1 MFRLLSRFLPSLV
14 PAAIVA
20 LSPALA
26 DSTVVFNEI
35 MYRPAANQ
43 SALEWVELHNQ
54 MGVNMDIS
62 GWSLAGPAQFR
73 FAEGTVVPGRGY
85 IVVAL
90 SPEALAGASGYSNAF
105 GPYLGRLS
113 GSGARLELRN
123 NNQRLMDWVE
133 YRAEGDWPVGPDGGG
148 VSLAK
153 RVPDAASPPATNWT
167 SSAQIGGTPG
177 APNFTRLEATTAT
190 VLVRLDSIWKYND
203 SGTDP
208 GVSWRETN
216 FYDQFWPTGA
226 ALFYTGAAVPPAGD
240 REAISTLFDSGVD
253 DAHKALVPGAADPHY
268 LLTVSA
274 QGTPPPPSIAATVI
288 QNHPAW
294 LANDAL
300 SSWIGPVNPGTSDVA
315 PGEYRYRTTFSLSG
329 FDPST
334 AQVVLKVAADNR
346 VNNLLLNGAGRAIS
360 FAGYADFSP
369 NFSIGDG
376 FVTGANTLE
385 FVTAN
390 DSTSPNPA
398 GFRVKLTGTAQSIP
412 PRNTQ
417 INPLPPVTYFRAAF
431 TFQANPAATS
441 LKLRALIDDGA
452 VFYLNGAEVLRLNM
466 PGGAIDSSTPA
477 SLDITNVIWSGP
489 FSLPASSLRLGANVL
504 GVEVHQSPRG
514 TNDLLF
520 GAELLAL
527 PAPPERPPLA
537 FNELTAA
544 SDSPFW
550 LELANVDTNDL
561 ALDGFVLAA
570 DGAVE
575 SQFVFP
581 AGSRIKAGGFLSLDE
596 TRLSFH
602 PQSGDRLF
610 LYSPSRRS
618 LVDAVV
624 VKKTLRGRYPDGTGQ
639 WLYPA
644 APTPGNPNQ
653 FAFHDEIV
661 LNEILYHPRE
671 STNGSSP
678 VAWVELFNRSATAVD
693 LAGWQLD
700 KGIDFTFPAGTIMAP
715 GSYLVVAADTNY
727 LRALYPGIPI
737 TGNFANR
744 LSHRS
749 DLIAL
754 KDANKNPVNEV
765 RYYDDGRW
773 PANADGGGS
782 SLELRNPFAD
792 NTQAEAWAASDE
804 STKSRWQT
812 YAYRGVAT
820 LDGGPTLWNEFVLGL
835 LDSGEVLLDDISV
848 IESPDT
854 APRELLQNGLFENGA
869 TAWRIIGNHRGEIMV
884 DPDDPANHVLHLIAT
899 GPTEHMHNHAETT
912 LADGAAIVNG
922 REYKIAFRAKWLAGS
937 NQMHTRLYFNRLA
950 RVTPLEVPDLTG
962 TPGARNSR
970 FETNIGP
977 TFSEFQHRPVVPAA
991 NEPVTVSVTVH
1002 DPDGVAA

>member
-1 MFRLLSRFLPSLV
+1 
-14 PAAIVA
+14 
-20 LSPALA
+20 
-26 DSTVVFNEI
+26 
-35 MYRPAANQ
+35 
-43 SALEWVELHNQ
+43 
-54 MGVNMDIS
+54 
-62 GWSLAGPAQFR
+62 
-73 FAEGTVVPGRGY
+73 
-85 IVVAL
+85 
-90 SPEALAGASGYSNAF
+90 
-105 GPYLGRLS
+105 
-113 GSGARLELRN
+113 
-123 NNQRLMDWVE
+123 
-133 YRAEGDWPVGPDGGG
+133 
-148 VSLAK
+148 
-153 RVPDAASPPATNWT
+153 
-167 SSAQIGGTPG
+167 
-177 APNFTRLEATTAT
+177 
-190 VLVRLDSIWKYND
+190 
-203 SGTDP
+203 
-208 GVSWRETN
+208 
-216 FYDQFWPTGA
+216 
-226 ALFYTGAAVPPAGD
+226 
-240 REAISTLFDSGVD
+240 
-253 DAHKALVPGAADPHY
+253 
-268 LLTVSA
+268 
-274 QGTPPPPSIAATVI
+274 
-288 QNHPAW
+288 
-294 LANDAL
+294 
-300 SSWIGPVNPGTSDVA
+300 
-315 PGEYRYRTTFSLSG
+315 
-329 FDPST
+329 
-334 AQVVLKVAADNR
+334 
-346 VNNLLLNGAGRAIS
+346 
-360 FAGYADFSP
+360 
-369 NFSIGDG
+369 
-376 FVTGANTLE
+376 
-385 FVTAN
+385 
-390 DSTSPNPA
+390 
-398 GFRVKLTGTAQSIP
+398 
-412 PRNTQ
+412 
-417 INPLPPVTYFRAAF
+417 
-431 TFQANPAATS
+431 
-441 LKLRALIDDGA
+441 
-452 VFYLNGAEVLRLNM
+452 
-466 PGGAIDSSTPA
+466 
-477 SLDITNVIWSGP
+477 
-489 FSLPASSLRLGANVL
+489 

-581 AGSRIKAGGFLSLDE
+581 AGSRIKAGGFLTLDE

-602 PQSGDRLF
+602 PHSGDRLF

-618 LVDAVV
+618 LVDAAV
-624 VKKTLRGRYPDGTGQ
+624 VKNTLRGRYPDGTGQ

-653 FAFHDEIV
+653 FAFHDETV

-693 LAGWQLD
+693 MAGWQLD

-727 LRALYPGIPI
+727 LRALYPGLPI

-792 NTQAEAWAASDE
+792 NAQAEAWAASDE

-848 IESPDT
+848 IETPDT

-869 TAWRIIGNHRGEIMV
+869 TAWRIIGNHRGEVIV
-884 DPDDPANHVLHLIAT
+884 DPEDPANHVLRLIAT

-912 LADGAAIVNG
+912 LANGASVVNG
-922 REYKIAFRAKWLAGS
+922 REYKVSFRAKWRRA
-937 NQMHTRLYFNRLA
+937 
-950 RVTPLEVPDLTG
+950 
-962 TPGARNSR
+962 
-970 FETNIGP
+970 
-977 TFSEFQHRPVVPAA
+977 
-991 NEPVTVSVTVH
+991 
-1002 DPDGVAA
+1002 